1 MYTASAATSTTR
13 DKLAKNQRRFKAP
26 NYTRGCVR
34 AKAFGV
40 SSANAAERTACPPRY
55 DSIASERFSGNFFYM
70 KALAL
75 FLLILVSVSAASAQP
90 VVVIVRHGEKAA
102 NGGSD
107 PDLSSVGRARAD
119 ALARILKDSG
129 ITAVFTTEFQRTQ
142 ETAAP
147 TATSAHAAP
156 TVVPAKDA
164 AALVAKL
171 HQLSGNA
178 LVVGH
183 GDTIPNLIK
192 ALGISVPVNIPD
204 ADYSELL
211 VVTLGD
217 KPQLLRLH
225 YP

>member
-1 MYTASAATSTTR
+1 
-13 DKLAKNQRRFKAP
+13 
-26 NYTRGCVR
+26 
-34 AKAFGV
+34 
-40 SSANAAERTACPPRY
+40 
-55 DSIASERFSGNFFYM
+55 M

-75 FLLILVSVSAASAQP
+75 FLLLFVSVSMASEQP
-90 VVVIVRHGEKAA
+90 VVVIVRHGEKAT
-102 NGGSD
+102 NGGTD
-107 PDLSSVGRARAD
+107 PELSSVGRARAD
-119 ALARILKDSG
+119 ALSRILKDSG
-129 ITAVFTTEFQRTQ
+129 ITAIFTTEFKRTQ

-147 TATSAHAAP
+147 TAISAHVTP
-156 TVVPAKDA
+156 TVVPAKDT

-183 GDTIPNLIK
+183 GDTIPNIIK

-211 VVTLGD
+211 IVTLGD
-217 KPQLLRLH
+217 KPQLFRLH

>member
-1 MYTASAATSTTR
+1 
-13 DKLAKNQRRFKAP
+13 
-26 NYTRGCVR
+26 
-34 AKAFGV
+34 
-40 SSANAAERTACPPRY
+40 
-55 DSIASERFSGNFFYM
+55 M
-70 KALAL
+70 KALTL

-147 TATSAHAAP
+147 TATSAHVAP
-156 TVVPAKDA
+156 TVVAAKDTA
-164 AALVAKL
+164 GLVAKL

-225 YP
+225 YPS